1 MLCLQITDPPEVTGN
16 GPDTKTVDRYL
27 KLMDESGKVQ
37 KLSIPVSLTTSA
49 VAAQDLIVYIKPDQE
64 ISDALV
70 SKVSKLALLPAAIS
84 NCIAYTSCQD
94 EHHLSVAWQP
104 MVPAPRVRTLIE

>member
-1 MLCLQITDPPEVTGN
+1 MRLLQITDPPEVTGN

-49 VAAQDLIVYIKPDQE
+49 GAAQDLIVYIKPDQE

-70 SKVSKLALLPAAIS
+70 TKVSCQCYLQLLS
-84 NCIAYTSCQD
+84 CIAYTSCHRQQ
-94 EHHLSVAWQP
+94 HCSSALHL
-104 MVPAPRVRTLIE
+104 MLPASRFWELL